1 MSARNAQTALII
13 GYVSALHKRQGEKKM
28 KKEEIKTLKAG
39 DRLFVSYKGIRP
51 CVFKNVK
58 GNCAY
63 VAFDS
68 GDGKGSRLHRVLATT
83 LLRSAKKPEP
93 KKAPK
98 AVEKLPSISDEMLLR
113 LLADR
118 LG

>member
-1 MSARNAQTALII
+1 MR
-13 GYVSALHKRQGEKKM
+13 
-28 KKEEIKTLKAG
+28 KEEIKTLKAG

-63 VAFDS
+63 IAFDS

-83 LLRSAKKPEP
+83 LLRSAKPEP
-93 KKAPK
+93 KQATR
-98 AVEKLPSISDEMLLR
+98 VEKLPSISDEMLLR

-118 LG
+118 LGYEVKKK